1 MAPAITL
8 RALDRTR
15 DRGNSGFELDRF
27 LPWRTQLLPALPMP
41 VEVPLADLAFPL
53 SADGRG
59 DTSGKALR
67 PLLAGPF
74 SGLLGILL

>member
-1 MAPAITL
+1 MTQAITI

-15 DRGNSGFELDRF
+15 GRGNSGFDFDRS
-27 LPWRTQLLPALPMP
+27 LPWLTQLLPALPMP

-59 DTSGKALR
+59 DTIES
-67 PLLAGPF
+67 
-74 SGLLGILL
+74 